1 LRRRSKCCTASYCSQ
16 IERQEVELE
25 VIDESDDVLSLPN
38 INSIWC
44 SVVQDTK
51 SCDITLIDELKIM
64 ETSPERQR
72 IADMG

>member
-1 LRRRSKCCTASYCSQ
+1 M
-16 IERQEVELE
+16 
-25 VIDESDDVLSLPN
+25 IDESDDVLSLPN